1 MMDTLLKHAQALYKD
16 RQRIALAAF
25 IICFSTAFYV
35 FYGPPIQYVLGEDPS
50 WLVIP
55 SGWSQGTVVVFGY
68 STVGF
73 LLALSVVVF
82 IYAFWS
88 WAFLPSPA
96 TLYTM
101 CVLRGI
107 YGTKTRITQRIGKR
121 FRVHLQGSTH
131 VDFECRIRGRGS
143 DDWFIYRVS
152 TSCITAPN
160 LEAIALR
167 HGFSVSHD
175 RLTTWMTNDE
185 LHSRTLLL
193 TKVLT
198 MTRA

>member
-1 MMDTLLKHAQALYKD
+1 MDALLRHAQALYKD
-16 RQRIALAAF
+16 RQRIALAAV
-25 IICFSTAFYV
+25 IICFSAAFYV
-35 FYGPPIQYVLGEDPS
+35 FYGPPIQYALGEDPVWTIIS
-50 WLVIP
+50 

-101 CVLRGI
+101 AVLRGI
-107 YGTKTRITQRIGKR
+107 YGSKTQITQRIGKR
-121 FRVHLQGSTH
+121 FRVHLERDAY

-143 DDWFIYRVS
+143 EDWFIYRVT
-152 TSCITAPN
+152 TSAITAPN

-167 HGFSVSHD
+167 HGFSVSD
-175 RLTTWMTNDE
+175 GRLITWMSNDE

-193 TKVLT
+193 AKALILAGT
-198 MTRA
+198 